1 MRVTELTDAAPA
13 ARTLAVGT
21 FDGVHVGHR
30 AVIGEA
36 DTVVTFEPHPSSVV
50 APAHMP
56 RLLTP
61 LPVKRDLIA
70 SLGVSELIIIRFD
83 AAFAARSAREFVD
96 EVLVAQLGAREVSIG
111 ENFRFGAGAQG
122 DAAMLAADVRFGTRV
137 EALREVNGEIV
148 SSSRIRSLIA
158 AGEVGHAALLL
169 GDPFEL
175 RGEVVVGDRRGRT
188 LGFPTANLVPAEG
201 VACPGHGVYACLA
214 NGMPAAVSIGV
225 RPTFGSGRRELI
237 EAFLIDFDGD
247 LYGSELRLLF
257 LERLRGERRFET
269 VEALVEAMHDDV
281 ARAREVASASVRG
294 RP

>member
-1 MRVTELTDAAPA
+1 MRVTELTDAAPG
-13 ARTLAVGT
+13 ARALAVGT

-30 AVIGEA
+30 AVIGDA

-50 APAHMP
+50 APAHRP

-61 LPVKRDLIA
+61 LPVKTDLIA
-70 SLGVSELIIIRFD
+70 ALGVDELIIIRFD
-83 AAFAARSAREFVD
+83 AAFAARTAREFVD
-96 EVLVAQLGAREVSIG
+96 QVLVAQLGAREVSIG

-122 DAAMLAADVRFGTRV
+122 DAAMLAADPRFTTRV
-137 EALREVNGEIV
+137 VALRELDGEIV

-158 AGEVGHAALLL
+158 AGEVGRAAALL

-175 RGEVVVGDRRGRT
+175 RGEVVSGDRRGRT
-188 LGFPTANLVPAEG
+188 LGFPTANLIPAEG

-214 NGMPAAVSIGV
+214 NGIPAAVSIGV
-225 RPTFGSGRRELI
+225 RPTFGSGRHELI
-237 EAFLIDFDGD
+237 EA
-247 LYGSELRLLF
+247 
-257 LERLRGERRFET
+257 
-269 VEALVEAMHDDV
+269 MHGDV

>member
-1 MRVTELTDAAPA
+1 
-13 ARTLAVGT
+13 
-21 FDGVHVGHR
+21 
-30 AVIGEA
+30 
-36 DTVVTFEPHPSSVV
+36 
-50 APAHMP
+50 MP

-61 LPVKRDLIA
+61 PPVKRDLIA
-70 SLGVSELIIIRFD
+70 SLGVRELIIIRFD

-122 DAAMLAADVRFGTRV
+122 DAAMLAADGRFATRV
-137 EALREVNGEIV
+137 VALREVDGEIV

-158 AGEVGHAALLL
+158 AGEVGRAAVLL

-175 RGEVVVGDRRGRT
+175 RGEVVAGDRRGRK

-214 NGMPAAVSIGV
+214 NGLPAAVSIGV
-225 RPTFGSGRRELI
+225 RPTFGSGRHELI

-247 LYGSELRLLF
+247 LYGTELRLHF

-269 VEALVEAMHDDV
+269 VDALVEAMHDDV